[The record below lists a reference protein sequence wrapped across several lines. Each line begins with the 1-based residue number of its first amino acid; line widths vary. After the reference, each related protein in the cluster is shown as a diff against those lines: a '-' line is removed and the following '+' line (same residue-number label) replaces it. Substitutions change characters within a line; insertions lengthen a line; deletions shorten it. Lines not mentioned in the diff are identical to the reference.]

1 MFITQLEL
9 RAVDQKDASS
19 KFRQLSKNWEQPTKE
34 VGLTFFVS
42 TFRDQEKAKHSYH
55 LRNCGRFLWQQQQH
69 NISFICMTIIM

>member
-9 RAVDQKDASS
+9 RAVDQKNALS

-42 TFRDQEKAKHSYH
+42 TFKDQEKAK
-55 LRNCGRFLWQQQQH
+55 R
-69 NISFICMTIIM
+69 